1 MHYDIK
7 KRDDTHMNT
16 IYLDNAAT
24 SFPKPH
30 CVYEAVDR
38 CMRCYCGNPG
48 RSSHAMALAAG
59 EKIYECREKLANY
72 FHAPSAEQV
81 VFTLN
86 ATYAINV
93 MLKGLLRPGDHV
105 LISDMEHN
113 AVWRP
118 LERMARDGLITYD
131 VFPTMLSDKDARSA
145 RNPTR
150 ICARIAARLK
160 PNTRAVICSH
170 QSNICSAH
178 LPLSEI
184 GAFCR
189 RHRLLFL
196 VDASQSAGHLPID
209 MQAMH
214 IAGLCAPSHKG
225 LYGIQG
231 CGFAVFGEGLTP
243 DTLIEGG
250 SGYASLDAAMPD
262 TLPER
267 SEAGTLPTPA
277 IAGLCAGITYLEE
290 VDAAHIAAHER
301 TLFRRLNE
309 RLQSLPDYHVY
320 LPEHEGST
328 LMFHRDGIAS
338 DKIGQYLSKRGICV
352 RTGYHCAA
360 LGHKTLSTPDG
371 GGVRVSFG
379 LFNTP
384 REIDAL
390 WRALKEMEKEI
401 K

>member
-1 MHYDIK
+1 
-7 KRDDTHMNT
+7 MNM

-24 SFPKPH
+24 SFPKPR

-38 CMRCYCGNPG
+38 CICNYCGNPG
-48 RSSHAMALAAG
+48 RGSHPMALAAAD
-59 EKIYECREKLANY
+59 KIYECREKLANY
-72 FHAPSAEQV
+72 FHAASAEQI

-86 ATYAINV
+86 ATYALNWMI
-93 MLKGLLRPGDHV
+93 KGLLRPGDHV

-118 LERMARDGLITYD
+118 IERLARDGRISYD
-131 VFPTMLSDKDARSA
+131 VFPTMVGEEDARLA

-160 PNTRAVICSH
+160 PQTRAVICSH

-184 GAFCR
+184 GAFCH
-189 RHRLLFL
+189 RHHLLFL

-214 IAGLCAPSHKG
+214 IDGLCAPGHKG
-225 LYGIQG
+225 MYGIQG
-231 CGFAVFGEGLTP
+231 CGFAVLGERIVP

-262 TLPER
+262 LLPER
-267 SEAGTLPTPA
+267 GEAGTLPTPA
-277 IAGLCAGITYLEE
+277 IAGLCAGVSYLNRTDLTD
-290 VDAAHIAAHER
+290 VAAHER
-301 TLFRRLNE
+301 MLFRRLNE
-309 RLQSLPDYHVY
+309 RLQSLPNYHVY

-328 LMFHRDGIAS
+328 LMFHRDGIAA
-338 DKIGQYLSKRGICV
+338 DKIGQYLAHRGICV

-360 LGHKTLSTPDG
+360 LGHKTLRTPDG

-379 LFNTP
+379 LFNRP
-384 REIDAL
+384 RDVDVLYGAL
-390 WRALKEMEKEI
+390 RDMEREMK
-401 K
+401 

>member
-1 MHYDIK
+1 
-7 KRDDTHMNT
+7 MNM

-24 SFPKPH
+24 SFPKPR
-30 CVYEAVDR
+30 CVYDEVDR
-38 CMRCYCGNPG
+38 CLRRYCGNPG
-48 RSSHAMALAAG
+48 RGSHPLALAAS
-59 EKIYECREKLANY
+59 EKIYECREKLADD
-72 FHAPSAEQV
+72 FHASSAEQV

-86 ATYAINV
+86 ATYAINWL
-93 MLKGLLRPGDHV
+93 LKGLLHQGDHV

-118 LERMARDGLITYD
+118 VERMARDGLITYD
-131 VFPTMLSDKDARSA
+131 VFPTMLSDEDARLA

-178 LPLSEI
+178 LPLAQI

-189 RHRLLFL
+189 RHHLLFL

-209 MQAMH
+209 MKTMC
-214 IAGLCAPSHKG
+214 IDGLCAPAHKG
-225 LYGIQG
+225 MYGIQG
-231 CGFAVFGEGLTP
+231 CGFAVLGEGLCP

-262 TLPER
+262 MLPER
-267 SEAGTLPTPA
+267 GEAGTLPTPA
-277 IAGLCAGITYLEE
+277 IAGLCAGVSYL
-290 VDAAHIAAHER
+290 ARRNIAPIAAHER
-301 TLFRRLNE
+301 MLFRRLNE
-309 RLQSLPDYHVY
+309 QLQSLPHYHVY

-328 LMFHRDGIAS
+328 LMFHRDGVSS
-338 DKIGQYLSKRGICV
+338 DKIGQYLAGRGNCV

-360 LGHKTLSTPDG
+360 LGHKTLQTPDS

-379 LFNTP
+379 AFNRERDVDMLYSALREME
-384 REIDAL
+384 REIT
-390 WRALKEMEKEI
+390 
-401 K
+401 